1 MRVLLCIAHYFPVSG
16 ERHDIEGSSQDGLE
30 KRRDTVV
37 SCIRQWSSL
46 LAEYE
51 FLLGSEGDLSE
62 GVNNV
67 VVKRPAEVH
76 GDVFLCTNRDNHVF
90 HGERVV
96 NFKSAQERLGHA
108 RHLPYLCRRVFMEY
122 RDQYDLFIYA
132 EDDTV
137 ALDPE
142 FFRKILD
149 FYAEFGDRYL
159 LLPNRYELFSGLSFK
174 VYLENDSPEGYRVA
188 SSERGPDRLTTRR
201 GAELAR
207 TDSPYVGFYAVTR
220 SQLRD
225 WSEMPAFST
234 PTQDFNAN
242 DLEQAMVPML
252 GRRPIYRPSR
262 RNMAHLEVHHTP
274 NRACHARVPRTRL
287 IASIEGRDV

>member
-16 ERHDIEGSSQDGLE
+16 ARHAIEGSSQEGLE
-30 KRRDTVV
+30 QRKTTVV
-37 SCIRQWSSL
+37 SCIKQWSSL
-46 LAEYE
+46 LAEYD
-51 FLLGSEGDLSE
+51 FLLGSEGDLID

-67 VVKRPAEVH
+67 VVKRANKIH
-76 GDVFLCTNRDNHVF
+76 GDVFVCTNRDNHVF

-96 NFKSAQERLGHA
+96 NFKAAQERLGHA

-122 RDQYDLFIYA
+122 RDRYDLFVYA

-142 FFRKILD
+142 FFHKVRD
-149 FYAEFGDRYL
+149 FYEEFGNRFL

-174 VYLENDSPEGYRVA
+174 VYLENDSPDGYRIA
-188 SSERGPDRLTTRR
+188 SPEPGPDRLTTRR
-201 GAELAR
+201 GAELTR

-220 SQLRD
+220 AQLLH
-225 WSEMPAFST
+225 WSDMQEFAR
-234 PTQDFNAN
+234 PTADFNAN

-252 GRRPIYRPSR
+252 GRRPIYRPSK
-262 RNMAHLEVHHTP
+262 RNMAHFEVHHVP

-287 IASIEGRDV
+287 IASIENKEL